1 MCFYAGTTSQCNLY
15 ASLFW
20 VNIFIG
26 HATLSSYYIFMQV
39 FSECEVD
46 TLANRTSTATTWTPI
61 ANCTANT
68 TDLVGRD
75 WTGPK
80 SRQVSGDP
88 AWMGSN
94 QQAAEKSSRLGW
106 EKSEKGKLRL
116 SASVSM
122 RYSGYLVAQNVSN
135 LCRRWRSR

>member
-46 TLANRTSTATTWTPI
+46 TLANRTSTATTWN
-61 ANCTANT
+61 ANRQLHSKYNWP
-68 TDLVGRD
+68 GR
-75 WTGPK
+75 
-80 SRQVSGDP
+80 
-88 AWMGSN
+88 
-94 QQAAEKSSRLGW
+94 SRLDRAKKQTGKWRSSVDGLQSAGGW
-106 EKSEKGKLRL
+106 EKFSTGLGKIREGKAATLRIRIHEIL
-116 SASVSM
+116 
-122 RYSGYLVAQNVSN
+122 GLF
-135 LCRRWRSR
+135 SRTKCF